1 MLGRHQ
7 ILHILI
13 HSPEKSLATTSG
25 PPAAGRDDW
34 VGDPS
39 SEFIL
44 GYFGPVVTGI
54 SRRLLEGTPP
64 PRCCGNPGSGQEK
77 PDSRRD
83 MTQTHTHPSVVDWMP
98 TWRRLIS
105 LWNPQPPRGVRGET
119 TGKRDP
125 RSGSRNPPCH
135 PGGFSSQMLSLCQAE
150 PLPGPSPNSPF
161 EELLFYAQLTVP
173 DGALS

>member
-1 MLGRHQ
+1 MTGWATPPQ
-7 ILHILI
+7 N
-13 HSPEKSLATTSG
+13 SSLATLLLWLQASAGGFWKG
-25 PPAAGRDDW
+25 PPPPW
-34 VGDPS
+34 
-39 SEFIL
+39 L
-44 GYFGPVVTGI
+44 WQ
-54 SRRLLEGTPP
+54 SRVR
-64 PRCCGNPGSGQEK
+64 SGQEK
-77 PDSRRD
+77 PDSQRN

-125 RSGSRNPPCH
+125 RSGSQNPPCH
-135 PGGFSSQMLSLCQAE
+135 PGGFSSQMLSLFQAE

-161 EELLFYAQLTVP
+161 EELLFYAQRTVP